1 MSFDCMNINNSFL
14 DILGLKNSP
23 GLIAGL
29 NDFSKGEVL
38 FKDMFTSI
46 LQGKQLPAED
56 LKGSNAILDKIVLFV
71 SQELNGLKGEEF
83 LNKLKQFM
91 MMFSSNDLSNLTI
104 SEQGLDVL
112 KELFL
117 SAGYEMGQINE
128 LMDDLKLQME
138 KGGKTFSLKD
148 LGELMDKLAQLDRQN
163 DIPDDMQDQE
173 QESILPISALAFI
186 ETIMISL
193 GIPENARNTILS
205 DVKTDQGI
213 DLNTLIKNFKEF
225 EKKSFAS
232 QTFFKTDPGNN
243 SVVKL
248 INQLNLG
255 DNSRA
260 FMDGQLS
267 LTDFIHALENKKK
280 QALGK
285 NKEYSLQNILA
296 EVADPKKTIVKEY
309 SLQNILAEVA
319 DPKKRGVLSV
329 LNSAETDGKNRVSG
343 LFDAFSKK
351 RDNSIDSSLSV
362 KIDPGTADVNMEKS
376 GKDLSG
382 LIDKLLNNIDKQ
394 INIDEKIVNVPLNK
408 LSSQDFEKFFGF
420 FSKGGDGSEDHT
432 TLKSGLEEKFV
443 KLLGK
448 LELNM
453 DGKSGSESKNSF
465 QKRKQQ
471 SGGLK
476 LSDITQSTSG
486 EDKLLNSVR
495 YLSSSKKNQVR
506 TLPSYVTN
514 QIGRSIVRAVN
525 KGQTELNIQLKPPE
539 LGRMMITI
547 EDLGNSIRVSVVAEN
562 QAAKDILL
570 SNSNSLK
577 AALAGSGI
585 NLENFDVDLGSNFNR
600 SMADAKNQSWDF
612 KGRKNSKNES
622 LSEEDMMVE
631 KQTLLQK
638 QYLTHD
644 GVLYYVA

>member
-255 DNSRA
+255 DNYRA

-319 DPKKRGVLSV
+319 DPKKRGVLSA

>member
-1 MSFDCMNINNSFL
+1 M
-14 DILGLKNSP
+14 
-23 GLIAGL
+23 
-29 NDFSKGEVL
+29 
-38 FKDMFTSI
+38 
-46 LQGKQLPAED
+46 
-56 LKGSNAILDKIVLFV
+56 
-71 SQELNGLKGEEF
+71 
-83 LNKLKQFM
+83 
-91 MMFSSNDLSNLTI
+91 
-104 SEQGLDVL
+104 
-112 KELFL
+112 
-117 SAGYEMGQINE
+117 
-128 LMDDLKLQME
+128 
-138 KGGKTFSLKD
+138 
-148 LGELMDKLAQLDRQN
+148 
-163 DIPDDMQDQE
+163 
-173 QESILPISALAFI
+173 
-186 ETIMISL
+186 
-193 GIPENARNTILS
+193 
-205 DVKTDQGI
+205 
-213 DLNTLIKNFKEF
+213 
-225 EKKSFAS
+225 
-232 QTFFKTDPGNN
+232 
-243 SVVKL
+243 
-248 INQLNLG
+248 
-255 DNSRA
+255 
-260 FMDGQLS
+260 
-267 LTDFIHALENKKK
+267 
-280 QALGK
+280 
-285 NKEYSLQNILA
+285 
-296 EVADPKKTIVKEY
+296 
-309 SLQNILAEVA
+309 
-319 DPKKRGVLSV
+319 
-329 LNSAETDGKNRVSG
+329 
-343 LFDAFSKK
+343 FDAFSKK